1 MLLLRNIFLKTL
13 RDHRWGTLL
22 WGVGLGAIISMDVWL
37 YPEYSTSSEKLA
49 DLQRAYEAF
58 GFLTG
63 EVVPVD
69 TLGGF
74 LTVES
79 FGYIGVMLGIWLAV
93 VGVGLFRGEEE
104 QGALELLMSTPRSRV
119 EVFAAKAAGM
129 AVAGLGAVTV
139 FGGVLFGVVAAT
151 NQSLP
156 FWGTLGA
163 LLNTYLMAMFWGAA
177 GVLAG
182 QVIPLRRTASLVTGG
197 LLLGT
202 YLLNSVAEIVGGLEW
217 LTWLLPAH
225 YYSLTKSLV
234 PGRAVDPL
242 GIGVLAAGTTALL
255 MAAGY
260 MFVRRDVGGRFAL
273 WPEARYT
280 GAAEERTRRLGSPAL
295 LGSVFGKSLRDQFGS
310 MLGWGLGLAALGAV
324 IVGTA
329 EEALEPL
336 FKTFA
341 SFPLFEQ
348 FMGDAVSVEA
358 YLSLV
363 LFLYLPVLVIVYALT
378 QVWGWASDE
387 EEGRLELLVAEPV
400 PRWAALLG
408 RYAASAV
415 TLAGVLAMAAGG
427 MLLTAQLTGLD
438 LDYGRVVGAVA
449 AIAAPTLVVLAFG
462 LALATWMP
470 RPGVAVGITAAVVVA
485 MYFVDMM
492 SQLFDW
498 PAFVQHLTVFHY
510 YGRP

>member
-1 MLLLRNIFLKTL
+1 
-13 RDHRWGTLL
+13 
-22 WGVGLGAIISMDVWL
+22 
-37 YPEYSTSSEKLA
+37 
-49 DLQRAYEAF
+49 
-58 GFLTG
+58 
-63 EVVPVD
+63 
-69 TLGGF
+69 
-74 LTVES
+74 
-79 FGYIGVMLGIWLAV
+79 
-93 VGVGLFRGEEE
+93 
-104 QGALELLMSTPRSRV
+104 
-119 EVFAAKAAGM
+119 
-129 AVAGLGAVTV
+129 
-139 FGGVLFGVVAAT
+139 VAAT
-151 NQSLP
+151 NQTLL

-163 LLNTYLMAMFWGAA
+163 LLNTYLGAMFWGAA
-177 GVLAG
+177 GVVAG
-182 QVIPLRRTASLVTGG
+182 QVIPLRRTASLITGG
-197 LLLGT
+197 LLLGL

-225 YYSLTKSLV
+225 YSGLTKSLI
-234 PGRAVDPL
+234 PGRGVDPL
-242 GIGVLAAGTTALL
+242 GVEVLAAGAVVLL
-255 MAAGY
+255 LGAGY
-260 MFVRRDVGGRFAL
+260 MFVRRDVGGRYAL
-273 WPEARYT
+273 WPEVRSS
-280 GAAEERTRRLGSPAL
+280 AAAGERSGRLGSPAL

-415 TLAGVLAMAAGG
+415 TLAGVLALAAGG
-427 MLLTAQLTGLD
+427 MLLTAQFVGLD

-449 AIAAPTLVVLAFG
+449 AIAAPTLAVLAFG

-498 PAFVQHLTVFHY
+498 PAVVQHMTVFHY
-510 YGRP
+510 YGRPMLDGVAWGDFGILTAVALALAAVSLVGFQRRDITH